1 MRCVDV
7 EEAISELVGIATWNL
22 LLLLLLFDDE
32 TRVLK
37 GLEEEKNAKD
47 SNGSGIER
55 SFSAFLSMMV
65 DGASLYCL
73 FVNGSAIDDLQLQ
86 QPISSAQ
93 RYDHN

>member
-47 SNGSGIER
+47 SRMEV
-55 SFSAFLSMMV
+55 A
-65 DGASLYCL
+65 
-73 FVNGSAIDDLQLQ
+73 
-86 QPISSAQ
+86 
-93 RYDHN
+93 